1 MNKTDSY
8 ATGYFAFA
16 QHDTPPP
23 LVTLS
28 TAKGLKLSYTKIFRF
43 AQYDALSPRW
53 ALSLHA
59 SHTQRLIAPLRVT
72 GWRASPA
79 LKMPALIVMPEIS
92 NNNIS
97 QPVSKVLLKKTNL
110 LFKTKK
116 LGNKKIRRVY

>member
-59 SHTQRLIAPLRVT
+59 SHTQRLIASLRVT

-116 LGNKKIRRVY
+116 LGNKKN

>member
-16 QHDTPPP
+16 QYDTSPP

-28 TAKGLKLSYTKIFRF
+28 TAKGLKLSYTKIFRS

-59 SHTQRLIAPLRVT
+59 SHTQRLFAYAQSDGVAGFACT
-72 GWRASPA
+72 QNASPHRHA
-79 LKMPALIVMPEIS
+79 RNSE
-92 NNNIS
+92 
-97 QPVSKVLLKKTNL
+97 Q
-110 LFKTKK
+110 
-116 LGNKKIRRVY
+116 